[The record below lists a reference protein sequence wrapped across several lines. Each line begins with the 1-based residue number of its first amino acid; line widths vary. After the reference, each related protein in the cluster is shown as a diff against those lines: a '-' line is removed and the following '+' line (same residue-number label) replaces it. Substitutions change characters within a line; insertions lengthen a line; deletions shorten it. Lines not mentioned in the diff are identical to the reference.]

1 MLVGDFNAEESES
14 YILKFLYEY
23 YTKNIAKNY
32 WPYDI
37 CIANSALLPKNTTD
51 LNFHKIVITAIKM
64 IFKKHSTIERHYGH
78 SKYFYQTEFK
88 KDCK

>member
-32 WPYDI
+32 
-37 CIANSALLPKNTTD
+37 
-51 LNFHKIVITAIKM
+51 
-64 IFKKHSTIERHYGH
+64 
-78 SKYFYQTEFK
+78 
-88 KDCK
+88 